1 MTYMTQDVPEHR
13 NRLLDEAIKPNAQK
27 IARICLERDVALIFF
42 APGPDPDVRA
52 AAKKMGWKGGR
63 IEVRRMT
70 RRSARDFADLL
81 HPGDPAAAW
90 FRRRV
95 EGRIFVVMEGGTLCV
110 NFIPGC
116 GFTLE
121 PGTTNSGWMV

>member
-1 MTYMTQDVPEHR
+1 
-13 NRLLDEAIKPNAQK
+13 
-27 IARICLERDVALIFF
+27 
-42 APGPDPDVRA
+42 
-52 AAKKMGWKGGR
+52 
-63 IEVRRMT
+63 MT

-121 PGTTNSGWMV
+121 PGTTNSGWMVTVAGLAAAVVAGVVPLLPGAVVATATEVGLCEVETDFSPPPLQATKEASASTDRRRRIFGA